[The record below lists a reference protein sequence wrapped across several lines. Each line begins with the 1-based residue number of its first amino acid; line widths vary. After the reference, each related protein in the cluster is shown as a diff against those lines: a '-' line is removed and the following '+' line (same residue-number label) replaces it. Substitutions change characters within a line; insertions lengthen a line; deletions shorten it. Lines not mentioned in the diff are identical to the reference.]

1 MARNAIRKP
10 NFCWLFRLNEGP
22 VKPHER
28 LYRAKSSPRGFL
40 STIAEVAASLSIAP
54 ATEEAV
60 MKAVLALVIIYVGT
74 FFLAIQGASQNP
86 VNAAPQ
92 GSTAQSQAVQQAA
105 KAIDPAKDADI
116 RSLMELVGARDQVQ
130 EAVANSTEQYR
141 EKLLA
146 TVPNN
151 EKGQA
156 FVTSFADAYQK
167 KFDVDDLTEQL
178 VTIYDKHY
186 SDDEIKVLLQFY
198 GSPIGQKVAAEM
210 PKISKEIQAA
220 SRATGAKAAK
230 EALQAMKAQNP
241 EIGQWAHFANNNG
254 NTPRRWGQNG
264 RQQGQQAQGTQQAA
278 QQPDPQF

>member
-1 MARNAIRKP
+1 
-10 NFCWLFRLNEGP
+10 
-22 VKPHER
+22 
-28 LYRAKSSPRGFL
+28 
-40 STIAEVAASLSIAP
+40 
-54 ATEEAV
+54 

-92 GSTAQSQAVQQAA
+92 NSVGQNQAPSTQQA
-105 KAIDPAKDADI
+105 KPIDPAKDGDI

-151 EKGQA
+151 ARGQA
-156 FVTSFADAYQK
+156 FVTSFADTYQK

-178 VTIYDKHY
+178 VGIYDKHY
-186 SDDEIKVLLQFY
+186 TDDEIKTLLQFY
-198 GSPIGQKVAAEM
+198 GSPVGQKVAAEM
-210 PKISKEIQAA
+210 PKITKEIQAA
-220 SRATGAKAAK
+220 SRAAGAKAAK

-241 EIGQWAHFANNNG
+241 GIGQSAHFANNPNG
-254 NTPRRWGQNG
+254 NGSRRWGQQ
-264 RQQGQQAQGTQQAA
+264 RQSEQQGPATQQAA